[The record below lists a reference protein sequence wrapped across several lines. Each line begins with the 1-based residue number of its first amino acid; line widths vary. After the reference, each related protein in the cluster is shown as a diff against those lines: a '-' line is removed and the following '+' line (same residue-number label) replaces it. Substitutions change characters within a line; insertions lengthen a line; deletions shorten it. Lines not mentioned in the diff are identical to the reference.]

1 MQDLVA
7 LAVTGATINMD
18 RFAAPHAQAQ
28 ADDQRWRE
36 LFGFNPGGGS
46 TARTFVSNMLKLLG
60 FKLQRTTR
68 RSRDAEG
75 RLWWHYEVVDEQK
88 ALNRSQ
94 VHATMREALQ

>member
-7 LAVTGATINMD
+7 LAVTGETLTMD
-18 RFAAPHAQAQ
+18 RFAAPQAQAQ
-28 ADDQRWRE
+28 ADGQRWSE
-36 LFGFNPGGGS
+36 LFGFDPGGGS

-60 FKLQRTTR
+60 FKLRRTAR
-68 RSRDAEG
+68 RERIG
-75 RLWWHYEVVDEQK
+75 KRLWWHYEVVDELK